1 MRSRTMRLRSFCL
14 GITISFV
21 SRRERLS
28 PAATF
33 ASVEGSSYRS
43 GSMPPFASAWA
54 FAGERPSRLG
64 ADGRHKESNIFGSV
78 ARIAHKESDPRLL
91 GGLGRMDARRNGFV
105 HLRPRSGPRTHGATA
120 TLRHPSDIVINR
132 LLRQRPVR
140 ALPDRM
146 GAVHAVGTV
155 GRSFRP
161 RTNARPHHPLLLAF
175 HISRR

>member
-91 GGLGRMDARRNGFV
+91 GCVGRMDARQDGFV
-105 HLRPRSGPRTHGATA
+105 HLRARSRPRTHRTSAA
-120 TLRHPSDIVINR
+120 FRYLSDILLHW

-146 GAVHAVGTV
+146 EAVHAVGTA

-175 HISRR
+175 HIPR